1 MLLDFDHDNVNF
13 FINETI
19 HSKIGKECAKELAKR
34 GAKVILACRDMEK
47 CIFLKFK
54 KKEE

>member
-47 CIFLKFK
+47 CIFFKFK